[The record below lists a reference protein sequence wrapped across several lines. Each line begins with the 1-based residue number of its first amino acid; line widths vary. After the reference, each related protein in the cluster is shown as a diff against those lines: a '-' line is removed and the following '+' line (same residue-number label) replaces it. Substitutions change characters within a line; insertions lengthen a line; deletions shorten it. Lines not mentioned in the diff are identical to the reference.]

1 MRVAL
6 DTNVLVSA
14 VATRGLCADL
24 FNLVLAEH
32 ELIVG
37 EAVLAELRKVLRA
50 KMRVPG
56 KIIDEYVTLLRQE
69 GTVVK
74 AARDMLIAIRDEAD
88 VVVVAEAI
96 AGKADVLVTGDR
108 DLLDVARKLPIPVL
122 TPRGLWELLREDA
135 SP

>member
-1 MRVAL
+1 MRIAL

-14 VATRGLCADL
+14 VATRGLCADV

-37 EAVLAELRKVLRA
+37 EVVLAELRKILRA

-56 KIIDEYVTLLRQE
+56 KVIDEYVALLRQE

-74 AARDMLIAIRDEAD
+74 EAGDLAIDIRDAAD
-88 VVVVAEAI
+88 VAVVAEAI

-108 DLLDVARKLPIPVL
+108 DLLDVAGTLPIPIL
-122 TPRGLWELLREDA
+122 TPRGLWERLRRDDLR
-135 SP
+135 

>member
-1 MRVAL
+1 VRVAL